1 MKSDTARQQHDREPA
16 IRCLPVA
23 YLPGGEHF
31 VDLRLHEFRR
41 CMDMQTVPFDSRTGE
56 EWRLL
61 CGVRICAHCTTAV
74 IIPST
79 AERDTLACIRCGEL
93 MEGEQER

>member
-1 MKSDTARQQHDREPA
+1 MTSDTANQQHDPEPA

-41 CMDMQTVPFDSRTGE
+41 MDMQTVPFDSWVGRD
-56 EWRLL
+56 WCAL
-61 CGVRICAHCTTAV
+61 CGIRICAHCATAV
-74 IIPST
+74 IVPST
-79 AERDTLACIRCGEL
+79 VEQQRLTCVRCNRP
-93 MEGEQER
+93 MESEEAG